1 METLNWDNIEAVDLA
16 KQFFDKYISAW
27 NPRLSTISNQ
37 SISQTNVEDP
47 CLLSTSDILRNN
59 PFNDYV
65 QLINCIERHT
75 KCTENACLRKK
86 GSSFECRYKAPWE
99 LHAHSSLF
107 IDSNGQKTYTPA
119 RNDDRLNTHNPT
131 ILYIW
136 RANIDCQPVL
146 SIHAVQKYIAKY
158 ASKAEKKSE
167 TFHDMLRR
175 IVLASPNVEPAT
187 SAF

>member
-1 METLNWDNIEAVDLA
+1 METLNWDNIEAVDRA

-27 NPRLSTISNQ
+27 NPRLSIISSQ
-37 SISQTNVEDP
+37 SISQKNLDDP

-75 KCTENACLRKK
+75 KCTENTCLRKK

-119 RNDDRLNTHNPT
+119 RNDD
-131 ILYIW
+131 
-136 RANIDCQPVL
+136 
-146 SIHAVQKYIAKY
+146 
-158 ASKAEKKSE
+158 
-167 TFHDMLRR
+167 
-175 IVLASPNVEPAT
+175 
-187 SAF
+187 